1 MKHKISIGKLFY
13 KDKFVMVFSVM
24 ASIILWGVMA
34 STNTEQFPR
43 QISEVPIVI
52 NLSESAQA
60 DGLKV
65 FSPINAT
72 ATVSIKGNSLIVK
85 QIQSTDLQVVAQL
98 ASTISTP
105 GSYTFNLSAQ
115 KKGALTD
122 YDVVSISPNQ
132 AIISVDR
139 SREKTFPIESNI
151 TYKPDYKA
159 DTAFFVSTPTLSS
172 DSVTISGPEKDIL
185 QVNKVEVQYEISD
198 TLRETKNF
206 TADLVLYDAN
216 GNRIEN
222 NRLKMSEPKVDVT
235 IPVLARKVMPLRVSF
250 TNQPS
255 GLVLTSDQVLINPDT
270 VDVAGPKEILNNQYE
285 ITLPPLDF
293 STVSPA
299 KNIFDVKVNLP
310 NGCKNLSSIP
320 VAKVTLDMS
329 EFTTRQMVVKNF
341 DIRNLA
347 ANKTASLFTNSLTV
361 TVVGPN
367 TELSKLTENSLVAQ
381 IDMTGKEN
389 FTGHTEMPVTF
400 NISNTNSS
408 WVHGNYMVN
417 LSVTEK

>member
-1 MKHKISIGKLFY
+1 
-13 KDKFVMVFSVM
+13 MVFSVL
-24 ASIILWGVMA
+24 ASVILWGVMA

-43 QISEVPIVI
+43 QITDVPIVI

-85 QIQSTDLQVVAQL
+85 QIQASDLQVVAQL
-98 ASTISTP
+98 ASTINTP

-185 QVNKVEVQYEISD
+185 QVNKVQVQYEIND
-198 TLRETKNF
+198 TLRETRNF

-222 NRLKMSEPKVDVT
+222 NRLKMSETKVDIT
-235 IPVLARKVMPLRVSF
+235 IPVLSRKVMPLQVSF
-250 TNQPS
+250 TNQPT
-255 GLVLTSDQVLINPDT
+255 GLFLGSDQIIINPST
-270 VDVAGPKEILNNQYE
+270 IDVAGPPDILNNQYE

-293 STVSPA
+293 SGISPT
-299 KNIFDVKVNLP
+299 KNVFDVNVNLP

-320 VAKVTLDMS
+320 VAKVTLNLN

-341 DIRNLA
+341 DIKNLA
-347 ANKTASLFTNSLTV
+347 ANKTASLFTNSLSV
-361 TVVGPN
+361 TVVGPES
-367 TELSKLTENSLVAQ
+367 ELSKLTENSLVAQ
-381 IDMTGKEN
+381 IDMSGKEN

-400 NISNTNSS
+400 SISNTSNS
-408 WVHGNYMVN
+408 WVYGSYMAN
-417 LSVTEK
+417 LSVVEK